1 MGDHHCVH
9 RVSNVFPVST
19 KKMSDEKSGGA
30 WFSTSLKS
38 NWVVNKHQWRKAT
51 PPVDVFSWH
60 TIIGGLFGY
69 ATQVDRMNPL
79 FDISR
84 EVDRLPKNAAM
95 HRKLTILHVGMND
108 ITLESSNIAS
118 TTPWREKTSSQS
130 EGLHYSVILRY
141 FTIGNLSD
149 DQLQFF
155 S

>member
-1 MGDHHCVH
+1 
-9 RVSNVFPVST
+9 
-19 KKMSDEKSGGA
+19 MSDEKSGGA

-60 TIIGGLFGY
+60 TIMGGLLGY

-95 HRKLTILHVGMND
+95 HRKLAGAFAGAWIAYHLACWYERHYFGKFKYCLD
-108 ITLESSNIAS
+108 YALERKDKFPVRRA
-118 TTPWREKTSSQS
+118 P
-130 EGLHYSVILRY
+130 L
-141 FTIGNLSD
+141 FSD
-149 DQLQFF
+149 PEVLYHWKPIR
-155 S
+155 

>member
-51 PPVDVFSWH
+51 
-60 TIIGGLFGY
+60 
-69 ATQVDRMNPL
+69 QVDRMNPL

-95 HRKLTILHVGMND
+95 HRKLAGAFAGAWIAYHLACWYERHYFGKFKYCLD
-108 ITLESSNIAS
+108 YALERKDKFPVRRA
-118 TTPWREKTSSQS
+118 P
-130 EGLHYSVILRY
+130 L
-141 FTIGNLSD
+141 FSD
-149 DQLQFF
+149 PEVLYHWKPIR
-155 S
+155 